1 MRALGLAAA
10 ALLAGCGGPQ
20 APTAADLARDGVERS
35 TYSAPGGL
43 RVSMLSRGPAGG
55 RRVIFI
61 HGTPGSATA
70 WEHYLRAPLPGIEA
84 TAIDRP
90 GFGATQPG
98 DALVSLKAQAAAIA
112 PLLVRRGGA
121 WPVLVGH
128 SLGGPIAAQV
138 AVDNPGKVGGLL
150 ILAGSFDPA
159 LEKINP
165 MQYVGDWRLVSA
177 GLPLNLRNANRELLG
192 LKPEL
197 AALAP
202 RLAGLRCRITVIH
215 GTKDDL
221 VPYANIAFLR
231 ARLTGAAALEIE
243 TLPGQNHFIVWNEEP
258 RVRAALAALLATPS
272 PAC

>member
-1 MRALGLAAA
+1 MA

-20 APTAADLARDGVERS
+20 APADADLARDGVGRS
-35 TYSAPGGL
+35 SYTAPGGL
-43 RVSMLSRGPAGG
+43 RVSSLLQRAADG

-61 HGTPGSATA
+61 HGTPGSAAA
-70 WEHYLRAPLPGIEA
+70 WAHYLRSPLPGTEA
-84 TAIDRP
+84 VAIDRP
-90 GFGATQPG
+90 GFGQTLPPG
-98 DALVSLKAQAAAIA
+98 AMVALKAQAAAIA
-112 PLLVRRGGA
+112 PLLVERGGK

-138 AVDNPGKVGGLL
+138 AVDNPGRVGALL

-165 MQYVGDWRLVSA
+165 MQPLGEWRLVRA
-177 GLPLNLRNANRELLG
+177 LLPPNLRNANRELLG

-202 RLAGLRCRITVIH
+202 RLSGLRCRISIIH

-221 VPYANIAFLR
+221 VPYANVAFLR
-231 ARLTGAAALEIE
+231 AHLSGAAAIDVT
-243 TLPGQNHFIVWNEEP
+243 TLKGQNHFIVWNEEP
-258 RVRAALAALLATPS
+258 RVRAALAALLAASS